1 MHKMAMQR
9 LITRSDGLLDK
20 YYLQQSFFLIKIA
33 LNIFQKKLNMLL
45 MTVINFSRY
54 YSSMISIL
62 CEDNLLIQL
71 LFLLC
76 YD

>member
-1 MHKMAMQR
+1 MHKMAVQR

>member
-1 MHKMAMQR
+1 MAVQR

-54 YSSMISIL
+54 Y
-62 CEDNLLIQL
+62 
-71 LFLLC
+71 
-76 YD
+76 